1 MPAASE
7 NFSATG
13 LGSGDILLRMVGAFE
28 RLGWTLKYA
37 GPDRVVGYTPRS
49 LTRYSQEMD
58 IAAGEGEFVV
68 TSRMIY
74 NEAFDLFKRNLKN
87 IRALA
92 EAWEAVK
99 AETDP
104 GKLAGWGAT
113 LEKLRQE
120 TVVAAE
126 KEVREAEEVE
136 KVMKVSGSNHYLTY
150 TIMGLNVLW
159 YLAFVVSGGDWI
171 SPSGADLIK
180 WGANYGPLTL
190 SGDWWRLVSAMFAHG
205 GLIHLLA
212 NMYALYMVGIYLEPM
227 LGKGRFALAYFCTG
241 ITASLASLWWHNPPV
256 PSVGASGA
264 IFGMYGVFLAL
275 LSTSLIPAAMRKG
288 LLQSI
293 GIFVIYNLAYGM
305 KSGVDNAAHVGGLV
319 GGLVFGY
326 GYYLGLKPGATRSM
340 GTIVGAGL
348 TLLTILGAGY
358 YIYANRVG
366 ADQRKAVQD
375 EVRAAGYRDSGRYYE
390 LYGQIIEQQNVA
402 VNAMNEK
409 TDSEEVDVRK
419 LKSVAMPAWMKAEE
433 LAREMAA
440 LNVAPGAAAR
450 ARLMI
455 DFLGL
460 QKHKTE
466 LVIRLFG
473 EKDNSAGEE
482 LEGLNKRIDSAIAE
496 LNKPETP

>member
-1 MPAASE
+1 
-7 NFSATG
+7 
-13 LGSGDILLRMVGAFE
+13 
-28 RLGWTLKYA
+28 
-37 GPDRVVGYTPRS
+37 
-49 LTRYSQEMD
+49 
-58 IAAGEGEFVV
+58 
-68 TSRMIY
+68 
-74 NEAFDLFKRNLKN
+74 
-87 IRALA
+87 
-92 EAWEAVK
+92 
-99 AETDP
+99 
-104 GKLAGWGAT
+104 
-113 LEKLRQE
+113 
-120 TVVAAE
+120 
-126 KEVREAEEVE
+126 
-136 KVMKVSGSNHYLTY
+136 
-150 TIMGLNVLW
+150 
-159 YLAFVVSGGDWI
+159 
-171 SPSGADLIK
+171 
-180 WGANYGPLTL
+180 
-190 SGDWWRLVSAMFAHG
+190 
-205 GLIHLLA
+205 
-212 NMYALYMVGIYLEPM
+212 
-227 LGKGRFALAYFCTG
+227 
-241 ITASLASLWWHNPPV
+241 
-256 PSVGASGA
+256 
-264 IFGMYGVFLAL
+264 
-275 LSTSLIPAAMRKG
+275 MRKG